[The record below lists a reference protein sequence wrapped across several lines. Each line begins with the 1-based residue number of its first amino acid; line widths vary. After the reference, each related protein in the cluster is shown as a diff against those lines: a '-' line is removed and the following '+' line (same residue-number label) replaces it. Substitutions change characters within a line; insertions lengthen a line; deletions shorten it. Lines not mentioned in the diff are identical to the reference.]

1 MRLSYGKQL
10 GDWKPYIYKTLD
22 YGKTWTL
29 LTTGTNGIP
38 EGFPT
43 RTVREDPDQEG
54 LLFAGTEYG
63 LFISFNDGATWQ
75 SFQENLP
82 ITPVTDIKV
91 YRNDL
96 ILSTMGRSFWI
107 MDNISS
113 LHQVAKAKQS
123 KTAFLFK
130 PDASYRMYYRG
141 TGKNVVPNYPAPG
154 VNIDYDLKSA
164 QEQDIKLEIINPDNK
179 VIRTFTSAVP
189 PIDTTKVGVD
199 MATGFETKK
208 SKSDLSKEAGVH
220 RFRWDLNH
228 EGPWDKDPARS
239 KSGGPTVRSGIYQ
252 ARLTVNGE
260 TTIQTFEVKVDPKL
274 DLTKTSMEDIRAQET
289 LSLQVVALEDSA
301 KHVLEDIKSKRKELE
316 KLIKAGKNKK
326 QYTQED
332 KATGANSR
340 SVGNPGGNLYDAY
353 AH

>member
-1 MRLSYGKQL
+1 MRDQL

-43 RTVREDPDQEG
+43 RTVREDPEQEG

-91 YRNDL
+91 YRKNEIL

-123 KTAFLFK
+123 K

-141 TGKNVVPNYPAPG
+141 TGK
-154 VNIDYDLKSA
+154 K
-164 QEQDIKLEIINPDNK
+164 
-179 VIRTFTSAVP
+179 
-189 PIDTTKVGVD
+189 
-199 MATGFETKK
+199 
-208 SKSDLSKEAGVH
+208 
-220 RFRWDLNH
+220 
-228 EGPWDKDPARS
+228 
-239 KSGGPTVRSGIYQ
+239 
-252 ARLTVNGE
+252 
-260 TTIQTFEVKVDPKL
+260 
-274 DLTKTSMEDIRAQET
+274 
-289 LSLQVVALEDSA
+289 
-301 KHVLEDIKSKRKELE
+301 
-316 KLIKAGKNKK
+316 
-326 QYTQED
+326 
-332 KATGANSR
+332 
-340 SVGNPGGNLYDAY
+340 
-353 AH
+353 